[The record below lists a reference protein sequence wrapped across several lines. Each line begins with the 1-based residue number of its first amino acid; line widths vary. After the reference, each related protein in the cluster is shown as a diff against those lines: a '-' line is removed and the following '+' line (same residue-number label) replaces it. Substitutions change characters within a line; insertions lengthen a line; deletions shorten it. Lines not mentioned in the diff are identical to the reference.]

1 MNYRGQVNW
10 PPAWFRL
17 KTEQSK
23 RVKSEVGVLIES
35 VWDAQLSKRLFLRM
49 KLDQEL
55 YMGAL
60 LFTDATFCEQLHG
73 ILKQHIGR
81 SIKEIGDLDLGFTL

>member
-1 MNYRGQVNW
+1 MNYRRQVNW
-10 PPAWFRL
+10 PPVWFRL
-17 KTEQSK
+17 KTEQPK
-23 RVKSEVGVLIES
+23 RVMGEDGVLIQS
-35 VWDAQLSKRLFLRM
+35 LWDAQLSKRLFLRM

-60 LFTDATFCEQLHG
+60 LFTDATFCQQLHG

-81 SIKEIGDLDLGFTL
+81 SIREIGDLDISFTL